1 MVDTLELKMYDYE
14 YPIGNKILTGKEKS
28 YLDLVRI
35 TPSSWSRG
43 VKGTSEMT
51 LAEIQRIVDTLNL
64 SEEEVKEIFF

>member
-1 MVDTLELKMYDYE
+1 MNVLELQAAIKKRGIPM
-14 YPIGNKILTGKEKS
+14 NRF
-28 YLDLVRI
+28 LDLVRI
-35 TPSSWSRG
+35 TPSSWSRR